1 MLGFSQT
8 ICKKEEINC
17 SKRYV
22 VIVWLFKFL
31 SQVLVNTQ
39 ESGNFFSKDPRRKE
53 NTVTDILT
61 SQISSK

>member
-1 MLGFSQT
+1 MLGLSQT
-8 ICKKEEINC
+8 VCKKEEIDF

-39 ESGNFFSKDPRRKE
+39 ESGKSFCKNPKRKE
-53 NTVTDILT
+53 NTVTHILT
-61 SQISSK
+61 SQIFSK